1 MRCATV
7 AAIETGASVVEAET
21 DGGTRTRDLSS
32 LNATWT
38 PSRRPVPSSWRTHPP
53 FSTPQELNVPVENS
67 FDIVRS
73 LWAAGGRRGVYL

>member
-1 MRCATV
+1 MRCATA

-32 LNATWT
+32 LQCELDFLPKT
-38 PSRRPVPSSWRTHPP
+38 SSVILAHPLL
-53 FSTPQELNVPVENS
+53 FSTPQELNVPVENA

-73 LWAAGGRRGVYL
+73 LWAAGGRRWVYL